1 VLVSST
7 VVGLV
12 LLPTAAHAYSFDKT
26 LRSGDTGRDVK
37 ALQMRVAGWYS
48 ARKAHFPI
56 DGEYG
61 PSTTAAVQAFEAFF
75 DLPVDGVA
83 DEDVF
88 TVLDSLTDKDGSTE
102 HFDFSEFT
110 QNRSSSCSARANAYA
125 GTLDGGMVSPK
136 RALRNVKRLM
146 WRLEAVRAKAGN
158 EPVAIN
164 SGFRSVAYND
174 CIGGARSSQH
184 MYGTA
189 ADNRIAERT
198 NRRARRV
205 ARHSQIHGIGCY
217 SKLSH
222 NHFDLRIDNA
232 DLPSSRF
239 WWWPDR
245 DAAGRE
251 LDEAGVP
258 CWGERPR
265 TPPTGPA
272 AVFAAVLRAVPGAGS
287 LIPSAAEIEAFGSAG
302 EPSDLDKV
310 D

>member
-1 VLVSST
+1 MVL
-7 VVGLV
+7 GIV
-12 LLPTAAHAYSFDKT
+12 LLPATAHAYSFDET

-37 ALQMRVAGWYS
+37 ALQMRVAGWYPVRQS
-48 ARKAHFPI
+48 HFPI

-61 PSTTAAVQAFEAFF
+61 PSTVAAVKAFETFYE
-75 DLPVDGVA
+75 LPVDGMA
-83 DEDVF
+83 DEAVF
-88 TVLDSLTDKDGSTE
+88 AVLDSLSDKDGSTE
-102 HFDFSEFT
+102 HFDYSEFT
-110 QNRSSSCSARANAYA
+110 QNSNSSCSARANAYA
-125 GTLDGGMVSPK
+125 GTLDGGMVSPA
-136 RALRNVKRLM
+136 RAVRNVKRLM

-158 EPVAIN
+158 EPVGIN

-189 ADNRIAERT
+189 VDNRIAERT
-198 NRRARRV
+198 NRRARRI
-205 ARHSQIHGIGCY
+205 ARSSQIHGISCY
-217 SKLSH
+217 SRLSH

-232 DLPSSRF
+232 DLPSSQF

-258 CWGERPR
+258 CWGEEPR
-265 TPPTGPA
+265 KPPTGPA

-287 LIPSAAEIEAFGSAG
+287 LIPSPAEIEAFGSAG
-302 EPSDLDKV
+302 EPSDLGRV